1 MKGTGHL
8 KEIEMI
14 VKGKNVNLDIS
25 YKIQASFVTQHRRLF
40 RAFSRQPVIV
50 FFKAMGSTTMAKLKT
65 ATAQIIAGEPLA
77 AYSVLAARILI

>member
-25 YKIQASFVTQHRRLF
+25 YKRRRVLWRRAAASFER
-40 RAFSRQPVIV
+40 S
-50 FFKAMGSTTMAKLKT
+50 
-65 ATAQIIAGEPLA
+65 AGNL
-77 AYSVLAARILI
+77 

>member
-50 FFKAMGSTTMAKLKT
+50 FSSTTMAKLKT

-77 AYSVLAARILI
+77 AFSVLAARILYEIL